1 MLRADGR
8 IRRLA
13 SLFDVGSTMSESDK
27 KGSAWPWIAVPLCA
41 IVLFFVL
48 RECQHRLPPA
58 EHAPAAP
65 AAETAPAPAPA
76 PQ

>member
-1 MLRADGR
+1 
-8 IRRLA
+8 
-13 SLFDVGSTMSESDK
+13 MSESDK

-58 EHAPAAP
+58 GHAPAAP
-65 AAETAPAPAPA
+65 VSVPAPPDTPASDPKPAETDPAATPAPEPA
-76 PQ
+76 PRQ